1 MNWSELFVYD
11 EDSPSCLRWKVT
23 ANSRTARAGDAAGKI
38 VAAKSGNKYWKITWK
53 GRRYYAHR
61 IVYELCSGRKLKRGE
76 IIDHIDG
83 NGLNNKFNNIRVTDK
98 KGNARNMTVGRSI
111 RFNGLPFGVCWHA
124 EGRSIRARIT
134 TDNAKRI
141 SKSFSVMSWGGLEM
155 VINAAVA
162 WRSFMI
168 EELNKAGAGYTKLHE
183 TGGLYV

>member
-98 KGNARNMTVGRSI
+98 KGNARNRFVSRCKKSGLPPGLSWSRDHLSINARITGNNSI
-111 RFNGLPFGVCWHA
+111 RFG
-124 EGRSIRARIT
+124 
-134 TDNAKRI
+134 
-141 SKSFSVMSWGGLEM
+141 KSFSLNKYGSFEM
-155 VINAAVA
+155 AVNAAVA